1 MVGDVFAHRED
12 HGLILVVAGEAQR
25 AQVGQTVN
33 VVDVALQVELHLKG
47 AVPLLEREHGLPVGP
62 EVRGVELIVKHVID
76 LLVLEGLVGRHE
88 QLEQLRGGARRQ
100 AVLTVGMGV
109 LALFLGDAAQGEVRV
124 FLVEVVVLGEDRLA
138 RVHDRRDGL
147 EQIPHAL
154 EVVIHLTAAAHDEAL
169 GRIVDAVAGAAGY
182 GQVLKERDVLTG
194 HLRIAD
200 QKAGRCQTGQ
210 TGADDV
216 SRLALDAFG
225 FFRRCK
231 RLIVT
236 AAVIHSVYLPFM
248 MCFPYFLCSPSARLL
263 LLLSLTLASKKKKL
277 FA

>member
-1 MVGDVFAHRED
+1 MVV
-12 HGLILVVAGEAQR
+12 
-25 AQVGQTVN
+25 
-33 VVDVALQVELHLKG
+33 
-47 AVPLLEREHGLPVGP
+47 
-62 EVRGVELIVKHVID
+62 
-76 LLVLEGLVGRHE
+76 
-88 QLEQLRGGARRQ
+88 
-100 AVLTVGMGV
+100 
-109 LALFLGDAAQGEVRV
+109 
-124 FLVEVVVLGEDRLA
+124 
-138 RVHDRRDGL
+138 
-147 EQIPHAL
+147 
-154 EVVIHLTAAAHDEAL
+154 HLTAAAHDEAL
-169 GRIVDAVAGAAGY
+169 SRIVDAVAGAAGH
-182 GQVLKERDVLTG
+182 GQVLKERDVLAG